1 MIAARM
7 LRQHRETSFPLGSM
21 KKDKVYFIS
30 DAHIGAGNAIRPL
43 HIREDALID
52 FLRAIRQDA
61 EVLYIVGDFFDFWFE
76 YRSVVPAHGAR
87 VIFELYHLVQ
97 SGTRVIYLS
106 GNHDRWLGSYLSK
119 QVGVELP
126 GVFCDIAHQNR
137 RLYVTH
143 GDIFQ
148 QNWNW
153 RRILNHP
160 LCIAL
165 FRWLHPDIGA
175 YLARIVSRSS
185 NISPKKGTR
194 KTLPS
199 YFLKSAAE
207 KISEGFDFLIC
218 GHYHALIVEPM
229 DGGTLVVL
237 GDWMRYDAYA
247 VLENGEIALKQWHT
261 APEKP
266 LKN

>member
-1 MIAARM
+1 
-7 LRQHRETSFPLGSM
+7 M

-30 DAHIGAGNAIRPL
+30 DAHIGAGKSIRPSRV
-43 HIREDALID
+43 REDALID
-52 FLRAIRQDA
+52 FLRAISKDA
-61 EVLYIVGDFFDFWFE
+61 EALYIVGDLFDFWFE
-76 YRSVVPAHGAR
+76 YRSVVPARGAR
-87 VIFELYHLVQ
+87 VLFELYYLIQ
-97 SGTRVIYLS
+97 SGTRVIYLP
-106 GNHDRWLGSYLSK
+106 GNHDSWLGDYLSE

-126 GVFCDIAHQNR
+126 GSFCDVSHQNR

-148 QNWNW
+148 QNWKFVLR

-175 YLARIVSRSS
+175 YLARIVSRAS
-185 NISPKKGTR
+185 NFEIKKGTQ
-194 KTLPS
+194 TTGQTYLPL
-199 YFLKSAAE
+199 YFLKNAAE
-207 KISEGFDFLIC
+207 KIAEGFDFVIC
-218 GHYHALIVEPM
+218 GHYHALRVESI
-229 DGGTLVVL
+229 GSGTLVVL

-247 VLENGEIALKQWHT
+247 VLENGEIALKHWRT

-266 LKN
+266 IPDETDDAGTGDCK

>member
-1 MIAARM
+1 
-7 LRQHRETSFPLGSM
+7 M

-30 DAHIGAGNAIRPL
+30 DAHIGADTSIRPSRV
-43 HIREDALID
+43 REDALID
-52 FLRAIRQDA
+52 FLRAIRNDA
-61 EVLYIVGDFFDFWFE
+61 EVLYIVGDLFDFWFE
-76 YRSVVPAHGAR
+76 YRSVVPAHGVR

-97 SGTRVIYLS
+97 SGTRVIYLP
-106 GNHDRWLGSYLSK
+106 GNHDSWLGGYLSE
-119 QVGVELP
+119 QVGAELP
-126 GVFCDIAHQNR
+126 GPFCDVVHQDR

-148 QNWNW
+148 QNWKFEL
-153 RRILNHP
+153 RRRVLKHP

-175 YLARIVSRSS
+175 YLARIVSRASDVG
-185 NISPKKGTR
+185 IEKGARKRKKIY
-194 KTLPS
+194 LPS
-199 YFLKSAAE
+199 YFLKCAAE
-207 KISEGFDFLIC
+207 KLAEGFDFVIC
-218 GHYHALIVEPM
+218 GHYHALRVEPM

-237 GDWMRYDAYA
+237 GDWLRYDAYA

-266 LKN
+266 LLTADTGDCK